1 MPTINAGVSTAVTV
15 AVGTYLNG
23 TGAGQAVIG
32 AAGVVDPLT
41 AGDAWQIGP
50 FDRATVVSITAFG
63 AIEYEVVNP
72 AADAAALQSLVS
84 GAGNPT
90 DLLAGPVQR
99 VTITGAMSTTAT
111 QAAAATGTYY
121 KARVVWNNNGASGTA
136 KLRIAV
142 NADNDVHG
150 LMIGQNVK
158 RRDYEMTM
166 GDGVMLVCGVPIT
179 RLTFSADG
187 SITGGTHQLQVAF
200 GN

>member
-1 MPTINAGVSTAVTV
+1 MTIQLLTDAKYGRYTIPAGRIVSVFDSATEAGLIAAKQAIASAAAVTWTV
-15 AVGTYLNG
+15 PDETPVYD
-23 TGAGQAVIG
+23 Q
-32 AAGVVDPLT
+32 LT
-41 AGDAWQIGP
+41 P
-50 FDRATVVSITAFG
+50 T
-63 AIEYEVVNP
+63 EVRQLRP
-72 AADAAALQSLVS
+72 LVS

-111 QAAAATGTYY
+111 QAAAASGTYY
-121 KARVVWNNNGASGTA
+121 KARLAWNNNGASASA

-142 NADNDVHG
+142 NCDNDVHG
-150 LMIGQNVK
+150 LMVGQSAK

-187 SITGGTHQLQVAF
+187 SITGGTHQLQVTF